1 MPVFD
6 PLEQSRN
13 YLAVLVFFF
22 GKSPAYQAA
31 VELAETAD
39 HYEKAT
45 VGKLVRHTAAFD
57 RSRRSSM
64 RVTELIRLIA
74 GWRGAEMYSAGR
86 AVQALDLDRFQLQGT
101 LSCYA
106 DSFSVNDKAAY
117 CRMVETDPRMKSK
130 EMEDPLER
138 LPVVLSQFGAKPYY
152 RPVLFPCRRLFPM
165 FQGDYGHPSSM
176 PEMIRSQGRTTGCDI
191 CPLFDPDAFRDLPPD
206 PRR

>member
-31 VELAETAD
+31 VEMAKTAD
-39 HYEKAT
+39 HYEQEL

-57 RSRRSSM
+57 RSHRSAA
-64 RVTELIRLIA
+64 RATELIRLIA

-86 AVQALDLDRFQLQGT
+86 VVQALDLDRFQLQGT

-117 CRMVETDPRMKSK
+117 CRVIDIDPRLKSR
-130 EMEDPLER
+130 EMQDRLDR
-138 LPVVLSQFGAKPYY
+138 LPLVLSRIGVKPID
-152 RPVLFPCRRLFPM
+152 RTVLFPCRRLLPLFDGQP
-165 FQGDYGHPSSM
+165 GHPSSM
-176 PEMIRSQGRTTGCDI
+176 PELIRAQGRTTGCDI
-191 CPLFDPDAFRDLPPD
+191 CPLFEPDAFRKMSAE
-206 PRR
+206 RA